1 MIWRY
6 RSLVLCG
13 VLLVCGGLNWTYVV
27 LVKEGRGFD
36 DLETIQ
42 ALFLLGGGF
51 GLSSW
56 AWRKMRQL
64 RLKRIERHIIN
75 LARNRSEIEVTD
87 LVLSDEINIRAD
99 EASECFKR
107 LVRNGVGSIGVS
119 EIGNDVFRLS
129 DKEKTI
135 WLD

>member
-51 GLSSW
+51 GSSNTDFLF
-56 AWRKMRQL
+56 ANEFFHSLEMSQDFGL
-64 RLKRIERHIIN
+64 VFN
-75 LARNRSEIEVTD
+75 LNSLAIMITFNFTTLIS
-87 LVLSDEINIRAD
+87 L
-99 EASECFKR
+99 
-107 LVRNGVGSIGVS
+107 
-119 EIGNDVFRLS
+119 
-129 DKEKTI
+129 
-135 WLD
+135 